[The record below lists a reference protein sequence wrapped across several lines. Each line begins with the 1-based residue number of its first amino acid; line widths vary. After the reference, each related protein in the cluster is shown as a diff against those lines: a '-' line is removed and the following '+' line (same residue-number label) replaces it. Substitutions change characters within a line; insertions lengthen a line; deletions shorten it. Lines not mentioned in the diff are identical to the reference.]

1 MVRTIITPQNTDLH
15 ITIPE
20 KYVGKRVEVTFLDL
34 DEVENK
40 TTITNNASRFKGLLT
55 NKEADKFND
64 YLKKVR
70 KEWDRDL

>member
-15 ITIPE
+15 LSIPQ

-34 DEVENK
+34 DEIENK
-40 TTITNNASRFKGLLT
+40 TETTNNVARFKGLLT
-55 NKEADKFND
+55 SQEAHQYNA
-64 YLKKVR
+64 YLTQVR

>member
-15 ITIPE
+15 LTIPQ

-34 DEVENK
+34 DEIENK
-40 TTITNNASRFKGLLT
+40 TVNTNNAARFKGLLT
-55 NKEADKFND
+55 TQEADQYNT
-64 YLKKVR
+64 YLTKVR

>member
-15 ITIPE
+15 LSIPQ

-34 DEVENK
+34 DEIENK
-40 TTITNNASRFKGLLT
+40 TETANNVARFKGLLT
-55 NKEADKFND
+55 SQEADQYNA
-64 YLKKVR
+64 YLTQVR